1 MDYRVSRTYITDSAG
16 HSNRLVDPTPH
27 VVPAASA
34 RLAALAFIAMEGGVL
49 VGPVGDVP
57 GDSATATASLRGRVY
72 VVLAERANEALAPP
86 PVEPPPNLTRVR

>member
-1 MDYRVSRTYITDSAG
+1 MDYRVSRTYITDVGG
-16 HSNRLVDPTPH
+16 HSNRLIDQTPH

-49 VGPVGDVP
+49 VGPVSDVP
-57 GDSATATASLRGRVY
+57 GDSATATASVRGRVY

-86 PVEPPPNLTRVR
+86 PVEPPTNITRLR

>member
-1 MDYRVSRTYITDSAG
+1 MDYRISRTYITDSDG
-16 HSNRLVDPTPH
+16 HSQRLIDTTPH

-34 RLAALAFIAMEGGVL
+34 RLAVLAFIAMEGGLL

-72 VVLAERANEALAPP
+72 VVLAERAAETFAPP
-86 PVEPPPNLTRVR
+86 PPEPPSNITRPR